1 MAKKKA
7 NDALGQFSAETGF
20 LSNAHNAVRE
30 QFKATTDLPTFLR
43 SVGDLSLR
51 DRRLLVDQAK
61 LLLEENYVH
70 LPLKEAMHGINPVQ
84 RCRLL
89 QHKLSLQS
97 AETMD
102 SEFAFHRELLEIFNS
117 ARDLHTNYL
126 LPEPFSQVAA
136 FLPFDIEECFIAGK
150 PHYFAT
156 HFMEGFTHDHFK
168 PGAEIILWNGMP
180 MERAIEVSAAQHA
193 GSNEPAR
200 WVRGIE
206 GLTKRALRASLPPNA
221 LWALLNYKDTEGK
234 ERELKQGWLVT
245 PLPQAKGDAEP
256 AEGDMSVFA
265 SAQGVDIEQDI
276 LRRLKQMLYAPQTME
291 AKKRRTRSSSTADDD
306 IIEIAPPLRSVLRAK
321 RIKTA
326 SGEFGYIRIYTFSV
340 KTPMAFV
347 AEFVRILKL
356 LPQEGLV
363 LDVRGNGG
371 GHIWASEGLLQL
383 LTPSNIQPEPVQFI
397 NSALNLKICERHE
410 DNPVGIDLGDWV
422 SSMQQ
427 SVKTGSIYSAS
438 YSITPADFANSLG
451 QQYSGG
457 VVLITDARCYSAT
470 DIFAAGFQ
478 DHNIGPI
485 LGVDGNTG
493 AGGANVWTHNL
504 LKLLL
509 ENPPPADKQ
518 SPYKTLP
525 KGAGLR
531 VSIRRTLR
539 VGELSGTPLEDLGVV
554 PDERYYMTKDDL
566 FKGNKD
572 LLNVAGK
579 MLKELPVR
587 KMVASLRKSSDG
599 KKHVIKLDSG
609 NFTHLDIFINNRPR
623 RSYHIKDG
631 RHNYRLSAKE
641 RDKEIRL
648 LGYEDGEL
656 VVARKLFVG
665 S

>member
-7 NDALGQFSAETGF
+7 NDSLSQFSAEMGF
-20 LSNAHNAVRE
+20 LNNAHDAVRK
-30 QFKATTDLPTFLR
+30 QLQATTDLPTFLK
-43 SVGDLSLR
+43 SVGDMSLR

-70 LPLKEAMHGINPVQ
+70 LPLKKAMHGINPVQ

-89 QHKLSLQS
+89 QHKLDQQN
-97 AETMD
+97 AENMD
-102 SEFAFHRELLEIFNS
+102 TEFAFHRELLEIFNS

-126 LPEPFSQVAA
+126 LPEPFSRVAA
-136 FLPFDIEECFIAGK
+136 FLPFDIEECFIDNQ

-156 HFMEGFTHDHFK
+156 HFMEGFEHEHFK
-168 PGAEIILWNGMP
+168 PGVEILLWNGMP

-221 LWALLNYKDTEGK
+221 LWVLLNYQDKEGK
-234 ERELKQGWLVT
+234 EHELKQGWLVT
-245 PLPQAKGDAEP
+245 PLPQNRADAEP
-256 AEGDMSVFA
+256 ADGVISTFA

-276 LRRLKQMLYAPQTME
+276 LRRLKQMLFAPQTLV
-291 AKKRRTRSSSTADDD
+291 ATKRRKKPVVTDDD
-306 IIEIAPPLRSVLRAK
+306 VIEISPPMKSVLRAK
-321 RIKTA
+321 KIKTS
-326 SGEFGYIRIYTFSV
+326 SGVFGYIRIFTFNV
-340 KTPMAFV
+340 RTPGAFI
-347 AEFVRILKL
+347 AEFVRILRL

-383 LTPSNIQPEPVQFI
+383 LTPNTITPEPVQFI
-397 NSALNLKICERHE
+397 NSAMNLRICERHK

-438 YSITPADFANSLG
+438 YPITPPNFANALG

-457 VVLITDARCYSAT
+457 AVLITDARCYSAT

-478 DHNIGPI
+478 DHNIGPV

-493 AGGANVWTHNL
+493 AGGANVWTQAL

-509 ENPPPADKQ
+509 ANPLPVDKT
-518 SPYKTLP
+518 SPYRALP
-525 KGAGLR
+525 KGAGMR

-539 VGELSGTPLEDLGVV
+539 VGKLSGTPLEDLGVV
-554 PDERYYMTKDDL
+554 PDERYLMTYDDL
-566 FKGNKD
+566 FAGNKD
-572 LLNVAGK
+572 LLEAAGK
-579 MLKELPVR
+579 MLKKLPVYTL
-587 KMVASLRKSSDG
+587 VASLRKSSDG
-599 KKHVIKLDSG
+599 KKHVIKVDSG

-631 RHNYRLSAKE
+631 RHNYRLSAKA
-641 RDKEIRL
+641 RDKEVRL
-648 LGYEDGEL
+648 LGYEGGKL
-656 VVARKLFVG
+656 VVSRKLFVDAA
-665 S
+665 